1 MISINAVLFGVLA
14 TLFVEMAAII
24 ITCVIAPR
32 VHSGHRAKPVNP
44 TRKNNNTME
53 VKNNG

>member
-1 MISINAVLFGVLA
+1 MIQINAVLFGVLA

-32 VHSGHRAKPVNP
+32 VHAHKKEKPITLHNT
-44 TRKNNNTME
+44 TRKSE
-53 VKNNG
+53 VRTNG